1 MNVRQGVSYGDADT
15 RGRLRQWKVRLAQN
29 YSRFDS
35 AIHQLRASIRA
46 GGSFGLVGDMVEG
59 AGSTRDKAFHKI
71 HKMLGPGVTLEW
83 RRDKRGHALAAW
95 SILKPRSAVTVVV
108 PESAA
113 LSEAER
119 ASLLQQDCVAVNY
132 VLVGAVR
139 DLILVAD
146 GLWTLEVPDHALG
159 RAVERSGFLHPGAL
173 IRDAHLN
180 LLDLPA
186 TLAPEIHRYED
197 EGPATFFKAGAG
209 CFAGYFRTGRDA
221 SAGGE
226 LMAHVRVRTWLDE
239 NQLHADQIVMA
250 EKGRP
255 GERLGDSW
263 LLPVPL
269 RHLETDRRNRV
280 HVRVLDVG
288 LGNEP

>member
-1 MNVRQGVSYGDADT
+1 MNLRQSVSYGDADT
-15 RGRLRQWKVRLAQN
+15 RGRLRQWKARLVAN
-29 YSRFDS
+29 YGRFDS
-35 AIHQLRASIRA
+35 AFHQLKAPVRT
-46 GGSFGLVGDMVEG
+46 GTFGLAGDMVYG

-83 RRDKRGHALAAW
+83 RRDKRGRALALW
-95 SILKPRSAVTVVV
+95 SILKPRSAVTIVV

-119 ASLLQQDCVAVNY
+119 ASLLQQDCVAVDY
-132 VLVGAVR
+132 VLVGAVG

-146 GLWTLEVPDHALG
+146 GLWTPDHALG

-186 TLAPEIHRYED
+186 TLAPEIHSYED

-209 CFAGYFRTGRDA
+209 CFAGYFRIGRDA

-226 LMAHVRVRTWLDE
+226 LMAHVRSAR
-239 NQLHADQIVMA
+239 
-250 EKGRP
+250 G
-255 GERLGDSW
+255 
-263 LLPVPL
+263 
-269 RHLETDRRNRV
+269 
-280 HVRVLDVG
+280 
-288 LGNEP
+288 